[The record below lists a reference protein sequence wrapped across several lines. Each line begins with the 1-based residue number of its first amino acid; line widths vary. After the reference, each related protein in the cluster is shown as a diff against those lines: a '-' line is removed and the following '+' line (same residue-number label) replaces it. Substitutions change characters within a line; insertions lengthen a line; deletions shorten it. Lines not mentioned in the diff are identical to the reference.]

1 MAKAGKTRG
10 WYTFEDGYYVWL
22 NGLSSNEKMILFG
35 AFSVYF
41 FFMHFLFMRM
51 LSV

>member
-22 NGLSSNEKMILFG
+22 NGLSSNEKMILVRQHGDIVKFEHT
-35 AFSVYF
+35 S
-41 FFMHFLFMRM
+41 
-51 LSV
+51 